1 MLLER
6 TEIEDESSEEELPT
20 APLDEEAD
28 ESVEL
33 LAGALL
39 ALESVEVGV
48 VWWTGVLSIE
58 DDEVSTP
65 PEVDD

>member
-33 LAGALL
+33 LADALL